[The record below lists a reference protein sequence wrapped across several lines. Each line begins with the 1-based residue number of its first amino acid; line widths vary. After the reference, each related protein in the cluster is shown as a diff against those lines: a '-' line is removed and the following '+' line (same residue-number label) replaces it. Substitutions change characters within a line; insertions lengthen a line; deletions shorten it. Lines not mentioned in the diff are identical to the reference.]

1 MLTFKGEFNTN
12 YLVCIAAP
20 LKYVS
25 WTVRN
30 SVYPR
35 LELGFLITAI
45 TFEYLKAEIVS
56 ISKPYL
62 ENLVYK

>member
-35 LELGFLITAI
+35 LELGFLI
-45 TFEYLKAEIVS
+45 VS